1 MNTLN
6 PYLGSRRQIYIKS
19 AKKATNKLKKI
30 VFADILTHITN
41 VCVNNMS
48 NVIFHCYVHHY
59 DIIFTIL
66 LYYSLLNHNNS

>member
-6 PYLGSRRQIYIKS
+6 PYLGSRRQIYIKL

-48 NVIFHCYVHHY
+48 NVIFHCYVHH
-59 DIIFTIL
+59 
-66 LYYSLLNHNNS
+66 

>member
-1 MNTLN
+1 MNTMN
-6 PYLGSRRQIYIKS
+6 PYLGSRRQNYIKL

-30 VFADILTHITN
+30 FCDILIHITN

-66 LYYSLLNHNNS
+66 LYYS

>member
-6 PYLGSRRQIYIKS
+6 PYLGSHHQIYIKS
-19 AKKATNKLKKI
+19 AKKATNKLKKF

-41 VCVNNMS
+41 VYANNMS

-66 LYYSLLNHNNS
+66 LYYLITKS

>member
-6 PYLGSRRQIYIKS
+6 PYLGSRLQIYIKS
-19 AKKATNKLKKI
+19 TKKATNKLKKI
-30 VFADILTHITN
+30 FVFADILTHITN
-41 VCVNNMS
+41 VCVNSMS

-66 LYYSLLNHNNS
+66 LSILC